1 MERFGY
7 LYTEREEQESSYLCA
22 PLKETRIACVKHCF
36 FKNLKD
42 CINDAL
48 LFEYFKEKETRFF
61 FKILKTPDVIQQ
73 IYDMSRTRVYGYL
86 YLSVTDDGIISLF
99 SSCNTLYS
107 SMLDCVSSEKNCC
120 YEDNNMKDQTIKL
133 AYFMLF
139 KDEDILFELQR
150 PYI

>member
-7 LYTEREEQESSYLCA
+7 LYITHEEEECNYTSTLS
-22 PLKETRIACVKHCF
+22 KETRIACVKHSF

-61 FKILKTPDVIQQ
+61 LKILKTPDVVHQ
-73 IYDMSRTRVYGYL
+73 IYDTSQTRFYGYL
-86 YLSVTDDGIISLF
+86 YLNIIDDGRISLF
-99 SSCNTLYS
+99 SYCNNLYS
-107 SMLDCVSSEKNCC
+107 SMLDCVASEKNCD
-120 YEDNNMKDQTIKL
+120 YEDNLQGQVIKL
-133 AYFMLF
+133 AYFTLL

-150 PYI
+150 SYI